1 MSHEKLNLF
10 SKWGCG
16 NIRLSVFVKYKEQSI
31 NYVKT
36 FLSKS
41 IISRLVLFCQIHS
54 YLCAQSIQS
63 KPSRS
68 LFLNPLQKVE
78 PLQGRFLPLNT
89 MSSVGFYGPSTATVS
104 PVFHYPYHFSASQYI
119 NPEMYRYSFYRDK
132 GIAVLPGYMSQC
144 YHPALPGMSH
154 YNTDNEK
161 PTQSYIGLIGKAILS
176 SPQQKLVLGDIYNYI
191 LTNYPYFR
199 NKGPGWR
206 NSIRHNLSL
215 NDCFVKVGRSP
226 NGKGHFW
233 AINPV
238 NYDDFSRGDYKRK
251 RTSRRNREIS
261 HSTKEKWSSENSS
274 VKSDEL
280 KTPGTDVW
288 KSESNIMPCSKTNTL
303 EKRGFHIETLLS
315 NKWEEIKTSEVQ
327 STVSAFILTSALQRS
342 KEESF

>member
-1 MSHEKLNLF
+1 M
-10 SKWGCG
+10 
-16 NIRLSVFVKYKEQSI
+16 FVKYKEQSI

-41 IISRLVLFCQIHS
+41 ISRLVLFCQIHS
-54 YLCAQSIQS
+54 HLCAQSIQS

-68 LFLNPLQKVE
+68 LFLNPLE
-78 PLQGRFLPLNT
+78 NLFPNMT
-89 MSSVGFYGPSTATVS
+89 SAGFYLPSTATVS
-104 PVFHYPYHFSASQYI
+104 PVFHYPYHFSAGQYI
-119 NPEMYRYSFYRDK
+119 SPEMYRYSFYRDK
-132 GIAVLPGYMSQC
+132 DILTVLPGYMSQC
-144 YHPALPGMSH
+144 HHPALHGMS

-191 LTNYPYFR
+191 LTHYPYFR

-261 HSTKEKWSSENSS
+261 HSTKEKWSNENSS
-274 VKSDEL
+274 EKSDEL
-280 KTPGTDVW
+280 KTPGTGVW
-288 KSESNIMPCSKTNTL
+288 KSESNITPCSKVNTL

-327 STVSAFILTSALQRS
+327 STVLHLLSPHLPFNDPERRAFKDFEVFLPV
-342 KEESF
+342 KN